1 MPYLKTDYT
10 STIQIFGFFLRVE
23 ITSIRMDIIKINKKK
38 ISVGEDVEKL
48 EFLLVEM
55 QNGAGTMENSYGDS

>member
-1 MPYLKTDYT
+1 
-10 STIQIFGFFLRVE
+10 
-23 ITSIRMDIIKINKKK
+23 MDIIKINKKK